1 MTPLLHTAVAEALD
15 ALADASAQPRA
26 AELGEVLAITR
37 AVDAC
42 RIDED
47 SAWEAFGESITSR
60 VDGTTGVPEF
70 LTLEISAILGVSP
83 RPALSRIV
91 DVLTVRTHF
100 PFPWATF
107 LEGEL
112 RWWQIIDV
120 ILRPGISALSAE
132 GARWLDH
139 QLSVAMRTCSWQ
151 RVRSRTSTWGIQAD
165 PAVAATREAR
175 ARQDRHVTIDR
186 IHDGHCTLYGRL
198 AARDAIDLDHALD
211 TVADT
216 IPAET
221 GSKAQRRAA
230 AIGILAR
237 HSIGQD
243 TLPEVTLVVHIN
255 ADDPALTGADETC
268 GVAEINHWGTLLS
281 TQLPEFLK
289 DSKVTVRP
297 VIDPW
302 RITPQDG
309 HDPSIAL
316 WTAVTALM
324 PIDMFPYGSIPS
336 DRCDIDHTIPYDPDT
351 PGSTRWGNLAP
362 LSRMTHR
369 AKTFGGWRMTH
380 LAPGVIHWTSPA
392 GFEYLVTAWGG
403 ALHLKR
409 PERPPHDEE
418 PPPPWLDPPEPPDHP
433 NPEQDTRER
442 LQYELTL

>member
-1 MTPLLHTAVAEALD
+1 MTPLLHTAAAEALD
-15 ALADASAQPRA
+15 ALADASAQLRA

-37 AVDAC
+37 AVDAH

-70 LTLEISAILGVSP
+70 LALEISAILRVSP
-83 RPALSRIV
+83 RSALSRIV

-100 PFPWATF
+100 PFLWATF

-120 ILRPGISALSAE
+120 IHRPGISTLSPE

-151 RVRSRTSTWGIQAD
+151 RVRSRINTWVIQAD

-289 DSKVTVRP
+289 DSKLM
-297 VIDPW
+297 
-302 RITPQDG
+302 
-309 HDPSIAL
+309 SIRELA
-316 WTAVTALM
+316 ALM
-324 PIDMFPYGSIPS
+324 
-336 DRCDIDHTIPYDPDT
+336 H
-351 PGSTRWGNLAP
+351 
-362 LSRMTHR
+362 
-369 AKTFGGWRMTH
+369 
-380 LAPGVIHWTSPA
+380 
-392 GFEYLVTAWGG
+392 
-403 ALHLKR
+403 
-409 PERPPHDEE
+409 
-418 PPPPWLDPPEPPDHP
+418 
-433 NPEQDTRER
+433 
-442 LQYELTL
+442 

>member
-1 MTPLLHTAVAEALD
+1 M
-15 ALADASAQPRA
+15 
-26 AELGEVLAITR
+26 
-37 AVDAC
+37 
-42 RIDED
+42 
-47 SAWEAFGESITSR
+47 
-60 VDGTTGVPEF
+60 
-70 LTLEISAILGVSP
+70 
-83 RPALSRIV
+83 
-91 DVLTVRTHF
+91 
-100 PFPWATF
+100 
-107 LEGEL
+107 
-112 RWWQIIDV
+112 
-120 ILRPGISALSAE
+120 
-132 GARWLDH
+132 
-139 QLSVAMRTCSWQ
+139 
-151 RVRSRTSTWGIQAD
+151 
-165 PAVAATREAR
+165 
-175 ARQDRHVTIDR
+175 
-186 IHDGHCTLYGRL
+186 
-198 AARDAIDLDHALD
+198 
-211 TVADT
+211 
-216 IPAET
+216 
-221 GSKAQRRAA
+221 
-230 AIGILAR
+230 
-237 HSIGQD
+237 
-243 TLPEVTLVVHIN
+243 VHIN

-403 ALHLKR
+403 TLHLKR

-442 LQYELTL
+442 LQYELTH